1 MTFNIRKPIKALMTG
16 LVVASLATVSFVAP
30 AAAGVTFSL
39 TFLPGN
45 TQDANAMRAGLQM
58 FSLINGLQNGANV
71 RQFGFNN
78 QAGINQNGFGNNGL
92 IYQEGN
98 GHTGTLQQNGNNN
111 SYGIFQFGEN
121 TNANVVQN
129 GYGQTGATFVFGF

>member
-1 MTFNIRKPIKALMTG
+1 MTFNIHKPVKALMTG
-16 LVVASLATVSFVAP
+16 LVVASLASVAFVAP
-30 AAAGVTFSL
+30 AAAGATFSL

-45 TQDANAMRAGLQM
+45 TEDAEAMRAGLQI
-58 FSLINGLQNGANV
+58 FSLLNGLKNGANV
-71 RQFGFNN
+71 RQHGFNN
-78 QAGINQNGFGNNGL
+78 QAGINQFGYANNGL

-98 GHTGTLQQNGNNN
+98 GHSANLQQNGNNN

-129 GYGQTGATFVFGF
+129 GYGQTGATFIFGF

>member
-1 MTFNIRKPIKALMTG
+1 MTFDIRKPLKVLMSG
-16 LVVASLATVSFVAP
+16 LVVATMASVSFIGP
-30 AAAGVTFSL
+30 AAAAGSISL

-45 TQDANAMRAGLQM
+45 TQDANAMRAGLQI

-71 RQFGFNN
+71 RQYGFNN
-78 QAGINQNGFGNNGL
+78 QAGIGQNGYGNNGL

-98 GHTGTLQQNGNNN
+98 GHSANLQQNGYDN

-121 TNANVVQN
+121 TNANVTQN